1 MDHRCL
7 YGHRVLAS
15 FTFAIQN
22 RSCPTCGAATVTVHG
37 YAAARK
43 LSLDGGMDA
52 LAAFNAMRLLESEW
66 KLVPVEAASATEAA
80 TPPARPAA
88 LGAADEDPAGTAP
101 AAVPVQEEVEIVE
114 ESEAAAPPPR
124 PAAAAAAAV
133 KPVVRSRP
141 PRAERD
147 ANGAAFD
154 ASEAE
159 FFKS

>member
-7 YGHRVLAS
+7 YGHRVLSS

-22 RSCPTCGAATVTVHG
+22 RSCPTCGAATVSVHG

-43 LSLDGGMDA
+43 LSLEGGLDA
-52 LAAFNAMRLLESEW
+52 LAAFNAMRLLETDW
-66 KLVPVEAASATEAA
+66 KLVPAENAPAEAPA
-80 TPPARPAA
+80 PARPAA
-88 LGAADEDPAGTAP
+88 LAAAVEEEGTAP
-101 AAVPVQEEVEIVE
+101 AAVPVPEEVEIVE
-114 ESEAAAPPPR
+114 ETETAAPPPR
-124 PAAAAAAAV
+124 PAAASAAAV

-141 PRAERD
+141 PRGERE
-147 ANGAAFD
+147 NAASFD

>member
-43 LSLDGGMDA
+43 LSLECGMDA
-52 LAAFNAMRLLESEW
+52 LAAFNAMRVLEAEW
-66 KLVPVEAASATEAA
+66 TLVPVEAAPAVELAA
-80 TPPARPAA
+80 APARPAA
-88 LGAADEDPAGTAP
+88 LAAADEEGTAP
-101 AAVPVQEEVEIVE
+101 AAVPVQDEVEIVE
-114 ESEAAAPPPR
+114 EAEAASAPPPR

-141 PRAERD
+141 PRPERD
-147 ANGAAFD
+147 AAGGAFD